1 MFDLYFQLSST
12 NLTGRSSGFLKRAAI
27 PSSREAVTGG
37 NESDPSR
44 SRTAE
49 ASPSTMQRFSSGQRS
64 SPVGSSDAKQQ
75 SSGRITSI
83 KNYESTL
90 KGIESLHFDD
100 ERVH

>member
-1 MFDLYFQLSST
+1 M
-12 NLTGRSSGFLKRAAI
+12 LKRGAI

-37 NESDPSR
+37 NDSDPSR

-49 ASPSTMQRFSSGQRS
+49 ASPGTVQRFSSGQRS
-64 SPVGSSDAKQQ
+64 SPVEPSDAKQQQ